1 MIKKI
6 LLSFFLL
13 GCSHKFVYTKEII
26 LDAFSQVK
34 QTKFMLK
41 AGAVVFVEK
50 YQNVNGKITENFS
63 VNDVAVLKDE
73 FLKRFLNAQE
83 EEKALQ
89 KEVEENKKREEEKM
103 KEELELQK
111 KREEEQARTSTQIQ
125 ALKKLINIE
134 LDKVQT
140 SFLNLDK
147 YKIDE
152 YFVFEQET
160 FSNLQV
166 LQDNRINLINQAKE
180 FTMRSEEHLKVEEL
194 KEILKKLE
202 VLPDKVERFIR
213 NSVKFAINQCND
225 TKKLKELLTLV

>member
-6 LLSFFLL
+6 LFSFLFLFCL
-13 GCSHKFVYTKEII
+13 YKFGCTKEIV

-34 QTKFMLK
+34 QTKFVLK
-41 AGAVVFVEK
+41 TGAAIFVEK
-50 YQNVNGKITENFS
+50 YQNVNGKVTENFS

-73 FLKRFLNAQE
+73 FLKKFLSAQE

-89 KEVEENKKREEEKM
+89 KEIEENKRREEEKK

-134 LDKVQT
+134 LDKVQN

-160 FSNLQV
+160 FSNLQM

-180 FTMRSEEHLKVEEL
+180 LTMRSEEHLKVEEL
-194 KEILKKLE
+194 KEVLKKLE
-202 VLPDKVERFIR
+202 ALPDKVDRFIR
-213 NSVKFAINQCND
+213 NSVKFAINQCSD
-225 TKKLKELLTLV
+225 TKKLKELLALV